1 MNTSSNQSARGS
13 YTVVSKDGTKIASRT
28 IGSGQP
34 IVLVHGSLTTCD
46 GWREVAESLS
56 DSFEVTA
63 YDRRGRGGSGDTDPY
78 SFEAEVDDLLAV
90 LAATGP
96 ETVLVGHSFGGALAA
111 MAARTSEIAALVL
124 YEPGIRLDD
133 QPIGGPAVVDML
145 AAVESGDTDAVIEIG
160 SRRVVGL
167 SEDEIK
173 AARHSPQWQQQAGLA
188 ATWPRELASLDT
200 LDVRPAVFA
209 DITVPTLLLRGT
221 ESPEWLRETTAR
233 TAKMIPETEL
243 DELAGQGHGATETA
257 PQLLADKVRQFVDR
271 TRKAKR
277 STEPITDIK
286 LQADKSWNGT
296 EYRSYPPGPVE
307 LTVVRYSIPPHS
319 SLPWH
324 THIAPNTAFVMSGSL
339 TLLNIDG
346 VTHTF
351 HAGDA
356 FAESVGDEHRGY
368 TEDEGAE
375 VVCTYAGAAD
385 VPLSIPTGRALD

>member
-1 MNTSSNQSARGS
+1 MA
-13 YTVVSKDGTKIASRT
+13 
-28 IGSGQP
+28 
-34 IVLVHGSLTTCD
+34 
-46 GWREVAESLS
+46 
-56 DSFEVTA
+56 
-63 YDRRGRGGSGDTDPY
+63 RGRG
-78 SFEAEVDDLLAV
+78 V
-90 LAATGP
+90 
-96 ETVLVGHSFGGALAA
+96 
-111 MAARTSEIAALVL
+111 
-124 YEPGIRLDD
+124 
-133 QPIGGPAVVDML
+133 
-145 AAVESGDTDAVIEIG
+145 AVESGDNDAAIKIG

-167 SEDEIK
+167 SEDEIE
-173 AARHSPQWQQQAGLA
+173 AARHSPQWQQQQSLA
-188 ATWPRELASLDT
+188 ATWPRELACLDT
-200 LDVRPAVFA
+200 LDVRPSVFA

-221 ESPEWLRETTAR
+221 ESPKWLRETTAR
-233 TAKMIPETEL
+233 TAQMIPETEL
-243 DELAGQGHGATETA
+243 GELAGQGHGATETA
-257 PQLLADKVRQFVDR
+257 PQLLADKIREFVDR
-271 TRKAKR
+271 TREAKR

-286 LQADKSWNGT
+286 LQADKSWNGS
-296 EYRSYPPGPVE
+296 EYRSYPPGAVE

-375 VVCTYAGAAD
+375 VVCTYAGAAG